1 MEQKLIAYRE
11 LDINAPAAK
20 VWDVLKDPWEL
31 GYVSRVRKVERAP
44 GDVRVVH
51 IGYEGED
58 GYDNVEIAYERV
70 FDIDHA
76 AHTYKYSWSGDY
88 IPITDH
94 TATVE
99 IHETGPATSRFV
111 WSCVW
116 TLTEPMSA
124 EEERALAKSVED
136 IWWTGMTRV
145 KEIAEG

>member
-1 MEQKLIAYRE
+1 MTQQPIARRV
-11 LDINAPAAK
+11 LDIDAPAAE
-20 VWDVLKDPWEL
+20 VWAVISDPWEL
-31 GYVSRVRKVERAP
+31 GYISRVRKVERAD

-51 IGYEGED
+51 IGYEGVE
-58 GYDNVEIAYERV
+58 GYADVQIAYERV

-88 IPITDH
+88 LPIADH
-94 TATVE
+94 VATVK
-99 IHETGPATSRFV
+99 IHETGPATSRFE

-116 TLTEPMSA
+116 RLTEPWPA
-124 EEERALAKSVED
+124 EQERELAQSVED